1 MFLERLKQLRKTTV
15 FRLTLWYSSIFVIS
29 SLILFVLVYFL
40 LSSVIQEKDRKI
52 IETKLEEYSLQ
63 YENAGRETML
73 EEIRLERVSN
83 DRGGFLVRVADSNNK
98 TVLMTVP
105 HKWRGIKKAELENG
119 IPQSSQNYWIQVHGD
134 FDEDETHENSY
145 DDILE
150 VATHRLPDGYI
161 LQVGKDPEERED
173 FLERFQTIFTVI
185 LIPAVLLGLAGGSFL
200 ALRALR
206 PIKDLNQTVQ
216 NIIKTG
222 KMDSRVPSSQ
232 TGDELDEL
240 IQLFNGML
248 EKIETLITGMKE
260 ALDNVAHD
268 LRTPVTRLRGV
279 VEMALQGDAD
289 ADTLKEALMDCAEES
304 ERMITI
310 LDTLMDI
317 SEAEAGVMKLNR
329 DHANLT
335 ESIRKVAELYEY
347 VAEDK
352 GITISLDV
360 PDNLTGYIDPN
371 RITQAIAN
379 LLDNAVKYTDRGG
392 KIEINA
398 TQIDGK
404 IILSIKDTGC
414 GIAPHDLPRIFERL
428 YRGDKSRSHRGL
440 GLGLS
445 LVKAVIHAHG
455 GDINVESKTG
465 HGTLIRVFL
474 PKNGKTSIQT

>member
-1 MFLERLKQLRKTTV
+1 MFLKPLKKLRKTTA
-15 FRLTLWYSSIFVIS
+15 FKLTLWYSSVFIVS

-40 LSSVIQEKDRKI
+40 LSSVIEKKDRKI

-63 YENAGRETML
+63 YENAGRDTML

-83 DRGGFLVRVADSNNK
+83 DRGGFLVRVADPNNRTILLTK
-98 TVLMTVP
+98 P
-105 HKWRGIKKAELENG
+105 HKWRGIRKSELESG
-119 IPQSSQNYWIQVHGD
+119 IPLTSRNYWIRVHGN
-134 FDEDETHENSY
+134 FDEDGSSENSY

-173 FLERFQTIFTVI
+173 FLERFQTIFAVI
-185 LIPAVLLGLAGGSFL
+185 LIPAILLGLAGGSFL

-206 PIKDLNQTVQ
+206 PIKDLNRTVQ
-216 NIIKTG
+216 DIIKTG
-222 KMDSRVPSSQ
+222 KMDKRVPSSQ

-279 VEMALQGDAD
+279 TEMALQSDSGR
-289 ADTLKEALMDCAEES
+289 DTLREALMDCAEES
-304 ERMITI
+304 DRMMT
-310 LDTLMDI
+310 LLNTLMDI

-329 DHANLT
+329 TRANLAA
-335 ESIRKVAELYEY
+335 SIKKVAELYEY

-352 GITISLDV
+352 GISINLNV
-360 PDNLTGYIDPN
+360 PDRLTGHVDAN
-371 RITQAIAN
+371 RIMQAMAN
-379 LLDNAVKYTDRGG
+379 LVDNAIKYTDTGG
-392 KIEINA
+392 KIEIAA
-398 TQIDGK
+398 THNDGK
-404 IILSIKDTGC
+404 IILSIRDTGC
-414 GIAPHDLPRIFERL
+414 GIPSHDLPRIFERL

-445 LVKAVIHAHG
+445 LVKAVIQAHG
-455 GDINVESKTG
+455 GDIAVESKPG
-465 HGTLIRVFL
+465 EGTLIRVHL
-474 PKNGKTSIQT
+474 PKNGDSSVEA